1 MVFIF
6 ALMQTRDIGSFIAGK
21 KIQQF
26 EYKSFKPE
34 KVCWQWM
41 ITNPALIN
49 LMSEADRYI
58 GRLDAFAD
66 LVPDIDFFIKM
77 HITKEATV
85 SSKIEG
91 TQTTLQ
97 EALLKE
103 EDITPER
110 RDDWGEVQN
119 YINALNMAITQMN
132 KLPISNRLIKQT
144 HAILLKGARGKEKMP
159 GEYRT
164 SQNWIGATLK
174 DAIFVPPIHDEIAE
188 LMHDVEQFINAER
201 IGLPIH
207 VPHLIK
213 IAIIHYQFV
222 TIHPF
227 LDGNGRIGRLLITL
241 YLIDKKL
248 LKMPTLYLS
257 DFFEKNRKLYYD
269 NLTNVR
275 EHNNLEQWLK
285 FFLTGVIETAKNGIT
300 TFQQIV
306 QLRNDIELN
315 RLIQLG
321 RRQKDAKRLI
331 NELYK
336 QPIMNGALIAEVLQT
351 HASTANRLIN
361 ELVSLGILYEVTG
374 YKRNRTYAFKEYIA
388 LF

>member
-1 MVFIF
+1 
-6 ALMQTRDIGSFIAGK
+6 MQTRDIANFIAGNT
-21 KIQQF
+21 IQQL
-26 EYKSFKPE
+26 EYKSFSPE
-34 KVCWQWM
+34 KVCLQW
-41 ITNPALIN
+41 LISSPELTS
-49 LMSEADRYI
+49 LMSEADRCI
-58 GRLDAFAD
+58 GRLDAFSD
-66 LVPDIDFFIKM
+66 LIPDIGFFIKM

-91 TQTTLQ
+91 TQTTFQ
-97 EALLKE
+97 EALFKE
-103 EDITPER
+103 EDIDPER
-110 RDDWGEVQN
+110 RDDWGEVHN
-119 YINALNMAITQMN
+119 YINALDMAIEEMN
-132 KLPISNRLIKQT
+132 KLPISNRLIKKT
-144 HAILLKGARGKEKMP
+144 HQVLLTGARGKEKMP
-159 GEYRT
+159 GEFRT

-174 DAIFVPPIHDEIAE
+174 DAIFVPPTHEEIPE
-188 LMHDVEQFINAER
+188 LMKDLEQFINAEI

-213 IAIIHYQFV
+213 IAIIHYQFE

-257 DFFEKNRKLYYD
+257 DFFEKNRRHYYD

-275 EHNNLEQWLK
+275 EANNLEQWIK
-285 FFLTGVIETAKNGIT
+285 FFLAGIIETAQKGIS

-315 RLIQLG
+315 RFLKLG
-321 RRQKDAKRLI
+321 RKQKDAKRLI

-336 QPIMNGALIAEVLQT
+336 QPVMSSMQIAEKLSL
-351 HASTANRLIN
+351 HPSSANRLIA
-361 ELVSLGILYEVTG
+361 EFQRLGILHEITG
-374 YKRNRTYAFKEYIA
+374 YKRNRSYVFKEYIE